1 LTVSIG
7 LLGAGN
13 ISETHARA
21 AHAIA
26 GVEVVAVYGDNH
38 TRAAALATS
47 VGAAAYDDLERFLDH
62 RPMEIVAI
70 GSPSGLHAQQ
80 AIAAVRR
87 GLHVLVEKPL
97 DIAVERIDA
106 LIAEAESVGVRAG
119 VFFQDRL
126 RSDVLKIKALIDA
139 GHLGTPVLA
148 SGRVKWYRPAEYYSQ
163 SRWRGT
169 WALDG
174 GGALMN
180 QGIHTA
186 DLMLWL
192 FGPVARVTARTATRV
207 HRIEV
212 EDTMA
217 AVLEFTNGALGVL
230 ETATSVYPGFA
241 RRLELT
247 GSNGTVVLEDDR
259 LVTVALKEQP
269 VDMILTAAAATPS
282 ESTSSPTVSDASAHQ
297 RVLED
302 FIHAIHSGRRPACD
316 AVEGRRS
323 VELVEAMYRSARQ
336 DRTVSL
342 PI

>member
-1 LTVSIG
+1 MTLSIG

-21 AHAIA
+21 AQAISGA
-26 GVEVVAVYGDNH
+26 EVVAVYGDNQKK
-38 TRAAALATS
+38 AAELATS
-47 VGAAAYDDLERFLDH
+47 IGAAAYDNLERFLDH
-62 RPMEIVAI
+62 RPMDIVAI

-80 AIAAVRR
+80 AIGAVRR

-97 DIAVERIDA
+97 DIAVERVDE
-106 LIAEAESVGVRAG
+106 LIAEAESAGVRVG

-126 RSDVLKIKALIDA
+126 RPDVLKIKALIDA

-148 SGRVKWYRPAEYYSQ
+148 SGRVKWYRPPEYYGQ

-217 AVLEFTNGALGVL
+217 AVLEFTSGALGVL

-247 GSNGTVVLEDDR
+247 GSNGTVILENDR
-259 LVTVALKEQP
+259 LVSATLKDQP
-269 VDMILTAAAATPS
+269 VDVSGGATVATSS
-282 ESTSSPTVSDASAHQ
+282 ESTSSPTVSDASAHH

-302 FIHAIHSGRRPACD
+302 FIDAIHSGRPPACD

-323 VELVEAMYRSARQ
+323 VELVEAVYRSSREG
-336 DRTVSL
+336 RSVPL

>member
-1 LTVSIG
+1 V
-7 LLGAGN
+7 
-13 ISETHARA
+13 
-21 AHAIA
+21 
-26 GVEVVAVYGDNH
+26 
-38 TRAAALATS
+38 
-47 VGAAAYDDLERFLDH
+47 
-62 RPMEIVAI
+62 
-70 GSPSGLHAQQ
+70 
-80 AIAAVRR
+80 
-87 GLHVLVEKPL
+87 
-97 DIAVERIDA
+97 
-106 LIAEAESVGVRAG
+106 G

-126 RSDVLKIKALIDA
+126 RPDVIKIKALIDA

-148 SGRVKWYRPAEYYSQ
+148 SGRVKWYRPPEYYGQ

-247 GSNGTVVLEDDR
+247 GSKGTVILEHDR
-259 LVTVALKEQP
+259 LISVTLKDQRVDVSVGATVAP
-269 VDMILTAAAATPS
+269 SS

-302 FIHAIHSGRRPACD
+302 FIDAIHSGRCPACD

-323 VELVEAMYRSARQ
+323 VELVEAVYRSSREG
-336 DRTVSL
+336 RPVPL